1 MPAYCVL
8 LDANF
13 FLIPAQFHIDIY
25 SELERQVPGSFE
37 ILLPDIAIGELEAKV
52 KRNVQDHKGSRGSL
66 GRQLTLA
73 RQIAQQHNV
82 KDVHVERVAGKPVD
96 ALLLLLA
103 TDIKARGSIVIIATN
118 DAALR
123 QKAQAAGHAIAWLRA
138 KKVVEVS
145 IR

>member
-13 FLIPAQFHIDIY
+13 FLVPAQFHVDIY
-25 SELERQVPGSFE
+25 AELERQMPGPFE
-37 ILLPDIAIGELEAKV
+37 IFLPDIALGELEAKM
-52 KRNVQDHKGSRGSL
+52 KRNVEDHRGSQGTL
-66 GRQLTLA
+66 GRQLNLA

-82 KDVHVERVAGKPVD
+82 KEIHVERVAGKPVD
-96 ALLLLLA
+96 TLLLLLA
-103 TDIKARGSIVIIATN
+103 AEKKAQGFLVVIATN

-123 QKAQAAGHAIAWLRA
+123 RKAGEVGFATAWLRA
-138 KKVVEVS
+138 KKIVEVS